1 MAHYAIPARTGNSRQ
16 DRTNRRAA
24 NLAFQ
29 KACDQE
35 SRAMKSAE
43 AFAEMPVH
51 TCIGGRGKLTP
62 ERFRARYAGECE
74 GCRIEAETRQ

>member
-24 NLAFQ
+24 DLAFR

-35 SRAMKSAE
+35 SRAVKSAQTFTE
-43 AFAEMPVH
+43 LPVH

-62 ERFRARYAGECE
+62 ARFRARYAGECD
-74 GCRIEAETRQ
+74 GCKIEAEARQ